1 MPTQEQAQAQNLDW
15 LNSTGGSND
24 VRVNMSLTGGIL
36 IKYGATLL
44 QKLNENIKKKD
55 ITASGTLL
63 NSIRIEEIKSG
74 EDVIGI
80 QIKLINYFSYV
91 DKGVKGVKSSSNAPN
106 SPYQYKNYA
115 MSDKGRKSI
124 KKYIQSGKA
133 KFSAT
138 DTRKYG
144 AIGGERKGASFN
156 PKKSLIDSQVDRMI
170 YMIKRFG
177 IKKTNFFTDA
187 WNDTFKD
194 IESTLAQTIGNDI
207 AINIT
212 RL

>member
-1 MPTQEQAQAQNLDW
+1 MATITQAQAKNLDW
-15 LNSTGGSND
+15 LNSTGGES
-24 VRVNMSLTGGIL
+24 VERVDMSLTGGIL

-44 QKLNENIKKKD
+44 QKVEENIKKREV
-55 ITASGTLL
+55 TASGTLL
-63 NSIRIEEIKSG
+63 NSIRVEPIKNG

-91 DKGVKGVKSSSNAPN
+91 DKGVKGVKSSKNAPN
-106 SPYQYKNYA
+106 SPYQYKNYG
-115 MSDKGRKSI
+115 MSEKGRKSI
-124 KKYIQSGKA
+124 RKYIQSGKA
-133 KFSAT
+133 KVTAT
-138 DTRKYG
+138 DVKKYG
-144 AIGGERKGASFN
+144 VVGSERKGASFK
-156 PKKSLIDSQVDRMI
+156 PKKSLIDSQVERMI

-187 WNDTFKD
+187 WNETFKD